1 MQARADGRRLE
12 VLLLRPGVTGVTAI
26 GSFDML
32 PMLGRGKHRN
42 PKRGACFMELASYLA
57 GRSGQTTPRAPTRC
71 SP

>member
-1 MQARADGRRLE
+1 M
-12 VLLLRPGVTGVTAI
+12 TAI